1 MRGEKKARECAFS
14 RTKSR
19 LENLVTIHKNRVAN
33 TWLKEKFQGEHV
45 SIFRRDHKLHFNGFV
60 LRKISMCLQQ
70 VCGY

>member
-1 MRGEKKARECAFS
+1 MRKTKIKQESAFS
-14 RTKSR
+14 CIKSR

-45 SIFRRDHKLHFNGFV
+45 LIFRRDHKLHFNGFV
-60 LRKISMCLQQ
+60 LRKIPKCLQQ